1 MKKLYVLLIAGS
13 LLISFN
19 ACNFGKKKPEKK
31 PVKKNVVHKALI
43 DSAKL
48 ADSLALVEAQKI
60 EQAEAEAAEAA
71 EVVPD
76 DKYFL
81 ISGSFHSMANAEKFQ
96 KELQA
101 QGYNSEV
108 IIRKTGPNTD
118 FYKVSYKSF
127 YDRDEAYNA
136 LRQEKKMPN
145 NETVWLLVK
154 N

>member
-1 MKKLYVLLIAGS
+1 MKKLYVFLIAGVI
-13 LLISFN
+13 LLSFN
-19 ACNFGKKKPEKK
+19 ECDSTKKKPKKK
-31 PVKKNVVHKALI
+31 PIKKTVVHKPLI
-43 DSAKL
+43 DSARL
-48 ADSLALVEAQKI
+48 ADSLALIEAQKI
-60 EQAEAEAAEAA
+60 ADAEAEAKAA
-71 EVVPD
+71 QPD

-118 FYKVSYKSF
+118 FYKVSYRSF

-145 NETVWLLVK
+145 NETVWLLIK

>member
-13 LLISFN
+13 LLLSFN
-19 ACNFGKKKPEKK
+19 ACNSDKKKPEKK
-31 PVKKNVVHKALI
+31 PVKKTVVHQPLI
-43 DSAKL
+43 DSARL

-60 EQAEAEAAEAA
+60 AAAEAEAKAA
-71 EVVPD
+71 QPD

-96 KELQA
+96 QELQA

-108 IIRKTGPNTD
+108 IVRKTGPNTD
-118 FYKVSYKSF
+118 FYKVSYRSF